1 LSDLTR
7 LQPLD
12 LLRYLP
18 PLISCL
24 TIPAFAL
31 LSRSLLGSNL
41 AAASAVFAFALL
53 PSSFRWGVMGGG
65 LTRSLGYLLALLA
78 LHRLYALYRDG
89 GPRQWI
95 PTSILMGLTV
105 LSHPE
110 AALFASYSSALL
122 MLLFGRCRQGVV
134 RSCLVVAGTLAVS
147 SPWWATVLLRHG
159 VSPFVSGMANDN
171 PPLMGLAVL
180 IQMLI
185 VHQEPFFQFIGTLAF
200 VGTIWCL
207 RSGGRWWIPAWVA
220 VMYGVNVRSA
230 TTTASVPM
238 ALLAGIGFEQVVGLL
253 LDGDRSAQ
261 WSMPR
266 AVGGENRIRFP
277 RSRVRLVVVVT
288 TLFLMQAGYAAVSAG
303 GPWLDSLPAA
313 ERAAMAWVSHNTP
326 EDGVFLVVPSAM
338 WGIDRSAEW
347 FPALAGRASV
357 STVQGYEWLPGFGD
371 KVQSRDELLA
381 GIDDGAGTLFLEDWE
396 RKSGTSFTHLY
407 LPKNVK
413 SGMVSKGSTP
423 LLQSLMSDADYSLLY
438 DGPGAMV
445 FSRVR

>member
-1 LSDLTR
+1 MPRMSQHAFAAAVVVATLAGSVVRLYLVLGSDFPLNDGGMFLAMIQDLQRGGYALPEFVSYNSARIPFAYPPLAFYLAALLSDLTR

-110 AALFASYSSALL
+110 AALFAAYSSALL

-185 VHQEPFFQFIGTLAF
+185 VHHEPFFQFIGTLAF
-200 VGTIWCL
+200 VGT
-207 RSGGRWWIPAWVA
+207 
-220 VMYGVNVRSA
+220 
-230 TTTASVPM
+230 
-238 ALLAGIGFEQVVGLL
+238 
-253 LDGDRSAQ
+253 
-261 WSMPR
+261 
-266 AVGGENRIRFP
+266 
-277 RSRVRLVVVVT
+277 
-288 TLFLMQAGYAAVSAG
+288 
-303 GPWLDSLPAA
+303 
-313 ERAAMAWVSHNTP
+313 
-326 EDGVFLVVPSAM
+326 
-338 WGIDRSAEW
+338 
-347 FPALAGRASV
+347 
-357 STVQGYEWLPGFGD
+357 
-371 KVQSRDELLA
+371 
-381 GIDDGAGTLFLEDWE
+381 
-396 RKSGTSFTHLY
+396 
-407 LPKNVK
+407 
-413 SGMVSKGSTP
+413 
-423 LLQSLMSDADYSLLY
+423 
-438 DGPGAMV
+438 
-445 FSRVR
+445 